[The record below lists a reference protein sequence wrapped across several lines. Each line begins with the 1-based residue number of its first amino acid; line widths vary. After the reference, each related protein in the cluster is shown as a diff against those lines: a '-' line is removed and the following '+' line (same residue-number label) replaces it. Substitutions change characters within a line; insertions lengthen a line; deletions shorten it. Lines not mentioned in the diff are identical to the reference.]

1 MADPFLT
8 HILAELS
15 RKHTLQAAWV
25 PFSLTVPVA
34 TGSDVAPASYTVPN
48 KWPLV
53 ILRGAY
59 ASNRAYDGRL
69 IRIIQME
76 TDQVKFLVRPGYLE
90 SIFGNVALGSGIDVA
105 QPLYLAPNETIR
117 LKVRRDNPVDAAES
131 YPGPTV
137 ASQLDIT
144 LHGVF
149 LLPQT

>member
-1 MADPFLT
+1 MADAFLT

-15 RKHTLQAAWV
+15 KKHTLQAAWV
-25 PFSLTVPVA
+25 PFSLTIPPA
-34 TGSDVAPASYTVPN
+34 TGTDVAPASYTVPN

-69 IRIIQME
+69 IRLVQFE

-90 SIFGNVALGSGIDVA
+90 SLFGNVAFGSGIDVA
-105 QPLYLAPNETIR
+105 QPLYLAPNETVR
-117 LKVRRDNPVDAAES
+117 LKVRRDNPVDPAEL
-131 YPGPTV
+131 YPGINVP
-137 ASQLDIT
+137 SQLDIT